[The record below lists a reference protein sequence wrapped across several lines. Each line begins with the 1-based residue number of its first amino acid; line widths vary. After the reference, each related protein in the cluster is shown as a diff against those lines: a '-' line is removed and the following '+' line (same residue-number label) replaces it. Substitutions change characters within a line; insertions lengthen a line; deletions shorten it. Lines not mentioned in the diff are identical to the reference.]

1 MQINLHRTWEL
12 TMQIRSKREL
22 YMIISAVVIAVVL
35 LLWNTLF
42 PANRTRVQTTQLS
55 YAEATQKTEVAQRTL
70 RRMRDEE
77 TEMLPRSAEYA
88 YTQSAEE
95 LGPLITQKL
104 VKTADASG
112 VHLREIK
119 PLRARTLASGT
130 ITRVP
135 FEVHFRALF
144 QPDVVR
150 FLYRIEDPAEK
161 MVVDKMD
168 ITSADSRFKS
178 VDVSAQISVYTRNN
192 AGGGNTN

>member
-1 MQINLHRTWEL
+1 
-12 TMQIRSKREL
+12 MQIRSKREL
-22 YMIISAVVIAVVL
+22 YMLLSIPVVLVVL

-42 PANRTRVQTTQLS
+42 PANKTKLQSTQLS
-55 YAEATQKTEVAQRTL
+55 YTDATQKTEVALRTL
-70 RRMRDEE
+70 RRMHDEE
-77 TEMLPRSAEYA
+77 TEMLPKSAEYA

-104 VKTADASG
+104 VKTASASG

-130 ITRVP
+130 VTRVP
-135 FEVHFRALF
+135 FDVHFRALF

-150 FLYRIEDPAEK
+150 FLYHIEDPAEK